1 MIFMNTPM
9 KKTIR
14 NVAVALTLCAAATA
28 NVLADKVV
36 NDDAAIAR
44 QLDIFNVLY
53 KELNTY
59 YVDTINPQ
67 KSIDNAINAML
78 DDIDPYTEYIP
89 AVDHDDFMTISTGE
103 YGGIGSYIM
112 QRTDDRKGVY
122 ISSPYEG
129 SPAARAGLRPG
140 DRIVMIDT
148 ARTDGWSQDRV
159 SKALRGQA
167 NTRLRL
173 QVVRP
178 YDTDSVKTV
187 ELTRETI
194 KVPPVPFSGV
204 IRGNIGYIVLTTFN
218 EHSAGQVK
226 DALLELKKN
235 PAVKSIVLDLR
246 NNGGG
251 LMESAVQIVGHFVP
265 KGTQVL
271 VTRGRDKQ
279 SEKIYKTTN
288 EPIDTKIPLY
298 VIIDG
303 GSASASEITAGALQD
318 LDRAVIVGA
327 RSYGK
332 GLVQTTRPLPFD
344 GMLKVTIAKYYIP
357 SGRLIQE
364 IDYSQRNADGTFQRR
379 PDSLCTVFHTA
390 HGREVRDG
398 GGITPD
404 VKVEAP
410 EATRLVYNI
419 VRDHWAFDFATRYAS
434 EHPEVPAPADFEI
447 TDTIFNEFKRF
458 IDPKKFQYDKV
469 CEVGLEQLRKVAK
482 TEGYMNDSTTAA
494 FNHLETLLKH
504 DLNHDLDI
512 HRADI
517 SRLLAQE
524 ILDRYYYQRGQI
536 EYSLK
541 TDECVDAVVQVMA
554 KPDEWKRL
562 LNLKGK

>member
-1 MIFMNTPM
+1 M
-9 KKTIR
+9 
-14 NVAVALTLCAAATA
+14 
-28 NVLADKVV
+28 
-36 NDDAAIAR
+36 
-44 QLDIFNVLY
+44 
-53 KELNTY
+53 
-59 YVDTINPQ
+59 
-67 KSIDNAINAML
+67 
-78 DDIDPYTEYIP
+78 
-89 AVDHDDFMTISTGE
+89 
-103 YGGIGSYIM
+103 
-112 QRTDDRKGVY
+112 
-122 ISSPYEG
+122 
-129 SPAARAGLRPG
+129 
-140 DRIVMIDT
+140 
-148 ARTDGWSQDRV
+148 
-159 SKALRGQA
+159 
-167 NTRLRL
+167 
-173 QVVRP
+173 
-178 YDTDSVKTV
+178 
-187 ELTRETI
+187 
-194 KVPPVPFSGV
+194 
-204 IRGNIGYIVLTTFN
+204 
-218 EHSAGQVK
+218 
-226 DALLELKKN
+226 
-235 PAVKSIVLDLR
+235 
-246 NNGGG
+246 
-251 LMESAVQIVGHFVP
+251 QIVGHFVP

-379 PDSLCTVFHTA
+379 PDSLSTVFHTA

-517 SRLLAQE
+517 SRLLAPE

-541 TDECVDAVVQVMA
+541 DDECVDAVVQVMA